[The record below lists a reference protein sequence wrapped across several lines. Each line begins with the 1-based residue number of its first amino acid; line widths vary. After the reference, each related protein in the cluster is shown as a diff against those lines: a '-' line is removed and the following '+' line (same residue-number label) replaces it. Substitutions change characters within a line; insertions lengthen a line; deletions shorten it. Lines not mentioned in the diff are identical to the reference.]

1 MAPSTADDSQPSWL
15 RLSQL
20 KLLAPYGPGN
30 HELQNKDVFTT
41 FLPQL
46 PCGQSQLI
54 LRAQGQPGAFSDS
67 GTSTQHLHKQTL
79 PSEVISAPP
88 VCFSTSRAAQK
99 SDATRENFGLNTG
112 KRRHNQGHLFLRF
125 AVPEKRPGPKCG
137 SLRFFFILSC
147 SVGWLSSNDVITT
160 SKCPSQ
166 ATTHLAH
173 YCRTEIDTGF
183 MAMLISA
190 VSFTKPYKL
199 SQFKRVGSGDK
210 NRNMTFWASLH
221 FPLDVLYLPSQY
233 LCQCGTFIQCQEM
246 FPGTMLEPVPPL

>member
-1 MAPSTADDSQPSWL
+1 MIPSHRDSGCPN
-15 RLSQL
+15 LSSS
-20 KLLAPYGPGN
+20 PYGPGN

-46 PCGQSQLI
+46 PCGQFQLI

-67 GTSTQHLHKQTL
+67 GTSTQHLHEQTL

-166 ATTHLAH
+166 
-173 YCRTEIDTGF
+173 
-183 MAMLISA
+183 
-190 VSFTKPYKL
+190 
-199 SQFKRVGSGDK
+199 SGNYSLGTLLQ
-210 NRNMTFWASLH
+210 NRNRYWFYGDA
-221 FPLDVLYLPSQY
+221 Y
-233 LCQCGTFIQCQEM
+233 QCCVIYKTI
-246 FPGTMLEPVPPL
+246 